1 MLQKRT
7 RAAQVH
13 NVGLHPSVVREE
25 SKLVE
30 GETLNNIA
38 RLVGSFL
45 EQREPGLQVSGH
57 QVSHHHE
64 ESLPMTSGHHQQ
76 VDKSRTHIG
85 DLAAIVRAVKGSR
98 KPQLATPSPASLLS
112 QLTGVCDHEE
122 EELLLGKPQHPTRRL
137 VEEIPKGGRNKEAGF
152 AANLRK
158 AFGPGSKDSGKE
170 EQVKIRHNEIFLTAV
185 QTRRMK

>member
-57 QVSHHHE
+57 QVSHH
-64 ESLPMTSGHHQQ
+64 TKK
-76 VDKSRTHIG
+76 V
-85 DLAAIVRAVKGSR
+85 
-98 KPQLATPSPASLLS
+98 
-112 QLTGVCDHEE
+112 
-122 EELLLGKPQHPTRRL
+122 
-137 VEEIPKGGRNKEAGF
+137 
-152 AANLRK
+152 NL
-158 AFGPGSKDSGKE
+158 
-170 EQVKIRHNEIFLTAV
+170 
-185 QTRRMK
+185 